1 MNTAKVAIRLS
12 PSIAAAVNASDDL
25 AHYVVHHVMR
35 DIATDGV
42 HIRRVNGVAQYAIVG
57 DVLYAAVEDLEDRR
71 NIRGELLQG
80 SPHYDHGFIVID
92 DALLRELGFTQS
104 LAQLI
109 DEGRHYAELERI
121 WQEERMKRQREES
134 RRATEARG
142 LREYGLR
149 QARLRAYP
157 LG

>member
-1 MNTAKVAIRLS
+1 MNTAKVAIRL
-12 PSIAAAVNASDDL
+12 PASIARVVDVSDSL

-35 DIATDGV
+35 DIGTDFIS
-42 HIRRVNGVAQYAIVG
+42 IRRVHGIEQYAVVDG
-57 DVLYAAVEDLEDRR
+57 TLYAAVEDLEDRR
-71 NIRGELLQG
+71 NIRAELLQG
-80 SPHYDHGFIVID
+80 SPSYDSGFIVID
-92 DALLRELGFTQS
+92 DALLRALGFKKS

-109 DEGRHYAELERI
+109 EEARHQDELERI
-121 WQEERMKRQREES
+121 WQEERTKRQREAE
-134 RRATEARG
+134 ERG

>member
-1 MNTAKVAIRLS
+1 MNTAKIAIRLS
-12 PSIAAAVNASDDL
+12 STVARAVDASNSL

-35 DIATDGV
+35 DIGTDSIG
-42 HIRRVNGVAQYAIVG
+42 IRRVHGVEQYAVVN
-57 DVLYAAVEDLEDRR
+57 DTLYAAVEDEEDRR

-109 DEGRHYAELERI
+109 EEARHQDALERV
-121 WQEERMKRQREES
+121 WAAERAKRQRAAEE
-134 RRATEARG
+134 RG
-142 LREYGLR
+142 FREYGLR